1 MRYRRKR
8 RWTVIQKTVHSRII
22 EIRDKF
28 IYNRIIVQLRIL
40 HNIFYIHLIEL
51 ALLNYDPIVI
61 RKEAKRSTLL
71 WNRIMERPYHELH

>member
-40 HNIFYIHLIEL
+40 HNIFYIHLKESV
-51 ALLNYDPIVI
+51 LLNYDTIVI
-61 RKEAKRSTLL
+61 RKEEKWSTLP
-71 WNRIMERPYHELH
+71 WNRIMEHQYHGLH